1 MIRVY
6 RQSSNAEMFN
16 DNLILDC
23 CMYFSRERQS
33 LLCSADHN
41 LCIISVAQ
49 GEKRSWLICEDFIDI
64 VQEFQLF
71 RQRDTGAAKK
81 FLVSSTETKWT

>member
-33 LLCSADHN
+33 FLCSADHN